1 MSESFPPILDAG
13 PGLNFFSIHRERL
26 LFQVVGRLACPK
38 TVLNEMLGKAGRD
51 ARFEA
56 TARVLSKI
64 QGTKLFDVLSDEA
77 TNELNRAF
85 QRITGEPLGS
95 ADLSAKNLGEAM
107 VIAHAVVRAEAGQ
120 TVVVII
126 DDGDGRRR
134 ARSEQARLMR
144 MKLRGVSCGRIELLS
159 TVGIL
164 KQALVKGL
172 IDKGELRELY
182 QRMRGL
188 DDGLEPFENTALK
201 TLKS

>member
-26 LFQVVGRLACPK
+26 LFQVVGRLACPEI
-38 TVLNEMLGKAGRD
+38 VLNEMRGKAARD

-56 TARVLSKI
+56 TTRVLSKI
-64 QGTKLFDVLSDEA
+64 RGTKLFDVLSDEA
-77 TNELNRAF
+77 TKELNRAV
-85 QRITGEPLGS
+85 QRIAGAPLGS
-95 ADLSAKNLGEAM
+95 AGLPAKNLGEVM

-134 ARSEQARLMR
+134 ALLEQARLMR
-144 MKLRGVSCGRIELLS
+144 MQLQGVSCGRIELLS

-164 KQALVKGL
+164 KQALEEDL

-182 QRMRGL
+182 QRMRAL
-188 DDGLEPFENTALK
+188 DDGLIPFEK
-201 TLKS
+201 TSLTSLS